1 MDFDLLILKL
11 GSVEGTASVL
21 QAGFA
26 AIFGEILPAPQHDLS
41 GVF

>member
-1 MDFDLLILKL
+1 MDLDLQILKL

-26 AIFGEILPAPQHDLS
+26 AIFVEIQPEPRLYLS
-41 GVF
+41 CAF

>member
-26 AIFGEILPAPQHDLS
+26 AIFVEIQPEPRHDLS
-41 GVF
+41 GAF

>member
-26 AIFGEILPAPQHDLS
+26 AIFVEILSAPQQDLI
-41 GVF
+41 GAF